1 MPNMQERSISI
12 STSTIV
18 KVIATLLIL
27 MFLWAVRDIIALVA
41 AALILAAL
49 MNPFAQWARKYRVPK
64 GISVIVFYVL
74 FLGGLVAA
82 FVLALPEIVD
92 QAGKLGPMI
101 GKSWRVLSSGVD
113 SLRSVSEEYGLA
125 RNLEAGVSTLQ
136 GQVTLVTARLF
147 STVTDLFGGLA
158 GLIVVLVMAF
168 YMVVQEEEARQWLKN
183 IVPEDYQHLAASL
196 VARVQE
202 KFGRW
207 LIGQLALSLI
217 VGTIY
222 YIGLRLLGV
231 QGALVLAILGGFT
244 EFIPYLGP
252 ILGGI
257 PAVLVAL
264 SQSPT
269 LAFITLI
276 LYVAV
281 QQAENHI
288 LVPKVMQKAVGL
300 NPVLS
305 IVALLVGGKL
315 FGIPGA
321 ILAIPVATACS
332 VAVMEIFRFQRERE
346 MK

>member
-12 STSTIV
+12 STSTTV

-168 YMVVQEEEARQWLKN
+168 HGGA
-183 IVPEDYQHLAASL
+183 
-196 VARVQE
+196 
-202 KFGRW
+202 GRRRA
-207 LIGQLALSLI
+207 G
-217 VGTIY
+217 
-222 YIGLRLLGV
+222 
-231 QGALVLAILGGFT
+231 
-244 EFIPYLGP
+244 
-252 ILGGI
+252 
-257 PAVLVAL
+257 
-264 SQSPT
+264 
-269 LAFITLI
+269 
-276 LYVAV
+276 
-281 QQAENHI
+281 
-288 LVPKVMQKAVGL
+288 
-300 NPVLS
+300 
-305 IVALLVGGKL
+305 
-315 FGIPGA
+315 
-321 ILAIPVATACS
+321 
-332 VAVMEIFRFQRERE
+332 
-346 MK
+346 

>member
-1 MPNMQERSISI
+1 
-12 STSTIV
+12 
-18 KVIATLLIL
+18 
-27 MFLWAVRDIIALVA
+27 
-41 AALILAAL
+41 
-49 MNPFAQWARKYRVPK
+49 
-64 GISVIVFYVL
+64 
-74 FLGGLVAA
+74 
-82 FVLALPEIVD
+82 
-92 QAGKLGPMI
+92 
-101 GKSWRVLSSGVD
+101 
-113 SLRSVSEEYGLA
+113 
-125 RNLEAGVSTLQ
+125 
-136 GQVTLVTARLF
+136 
-147 STVTDLFGGLA
+147 
-158 GLIVVLVMAF
+158 
-168 YMVVQEEEARQWLKN
+168 MVVQEEEGQAEKYRTG
-183 IVPEDYQHLAASL
+183 DYQHLAASL
-196 VARVQE
+196 RPACRKVRP
-202 KFGRW
+202 
-207 LIGQLALSLI
+207 LAHRPAGLRLI
-217 VGTIY
+217 VTIY

-332 VAVMEIFRFQRERE
+332 VAVKEIFRFQRERE